1 MQGDDLPV
9 GIVLAGGLA
18 RRMGGGDKPLRLLGG
33 RSLLEHTLARLRP
46 QVRAVALNANGDP
59 ARFAAHLLPVV
70 ADTLADFPGPLAG
83 VLAGMRWAQHAH
95 PQARY
100 MVSVPGDTPFLPGDL
115 AARLMAAR
123 AVAGVPIACAVSCGR
138 VHPVAALWPV
148 GLADA
153 LEAALLADQR
163 RVLAFVLAQ
172 GMTEVAFARDP
183 DWGDPFFNVNTP
195 EDLLRAEALFGVR

>member
-33 RSLLEHTLARLRP
+33 RTLLDHTLARLRP
-46 QVRAVALNANGDP
+46 QVRGMALNANGDP
-59 ARFAAHLLPVV
+59 ARFAPYRLPVV

-95 PQARY
+95 PQAGY
-100 MVSVPGDTPFLPGDL
+100 VVSVPGDTPFLPDDL

-123 AVAGVPIACAVSCGR
+123 AAAGVPIACAASGGR
-138 VHPVAALWPV
+138 VHPVAALWRV
-148 GLADA
+148 ELADA
-153 LEAALLADQR
+153 LEAALRADQR
-163 RVLAFVLAQ
+163 RVMAFVLAQ
-172 GMTEVAFARDP
+172 GMAEVAFARDP

-195 EDLLRAEALFGVR
+195 EDLLRAEALFSVR